1 MPLIDNEN
9 SQSKKEL
16 MTSLGLSL
24 GGAWNTASSSFIN
37 NLVDNKLSNSKSDI
51 INNILP
57 VVKKIN
63 KYRSVLGLG
72 MLGTGLFGLG
82 NLFYQAHK

>member
-1 MPLIDNEN
+1 MPFGDNEY
-9 SQSKKEL
+9 SQHKKEL
-16 MTSLGLSL
+16 LASLGLSV
-24 GGAWNTASSSFIN
+24 GGAWNMGSSSFVN
-37 NLVDNKLSNSKSDI
+37 NLIDNKLSNSKSNI
-51 INNILP
+51 VKNILP

-82 NLFYQAHK
+82 NLFYKEHR